1 MIEKVT
7 DRKSLREFVYFTAE
21 LYDGENRY
29 APPFY
34 RVLYKELK
42 REVLEKARYT
52 ALLAKKEGAV
62 RGRILF
68 TTEYNEKEKRKV
80 GYFSMFDV
88 FDEPE
93 TAAELLAEAE
103 KLARKKRGD
112 FGRGSLHSLRPRQP
126 PRYSRQG
133 SGISCDDFHF
143 LQLCLLRRT
152 LGKSRLRK
160 KLRRRGFEDRVAGRE
175 NGIFKISG
183 VGSA

>member
-7 DRKSLREFVYFTAE
+7 DRKSLRAFVYFTAE

-80 GYFSMFDV
+80 G
-88 FDEPE
+88 
-93 TAAELLAEAE
+93 
-103 KLARKKRGD
+103 
-112 FGRGSLHSLRPRQP
+112 
-126 PRYSRQG
+126 
-133 SGISCDDFHF
+133 
-143 LQLCLLRRT
+143 
-152 LGKSRLRK
+152 
-160 KLRRRGFEDRVAGRE
+160 
-175 NGIFKISG
+175 
-183 VGSA
+183 